1 MTNKVTID
9 DARIF
14 AKLLPTNIAESNISG
29 RCNKFSARL
38 APLDF
43 FDKFLNF
50 TLFEAIMPVSEPDEK
65 PEKNNKSINT
75 IINISEESINY
86 ESLLRIVIVRKYEI
100 IISKNVRSKNLKAF
114 LEDINDDF
122 TARNVPM

>member
-1 MTNKVTID
+1 
-9 DARIF
+9 
-14 AKLLPTNIAESNISG
+14 
-29 RCNKFSARL
+29 
-38 APLDF
+38 
-43 FDKFLNF
+43 
-50 TLFEAIMPVSEPDEK
+50 MPVSEPDEK
-65 PEKNNKSINT
+65 PEKNNNSINT

>member
-1 MTNKVTID
+1 
-9 DARIF
+9 
-14 AKLLPTNIAESNISG
+14 
-29 RCNKFSARL
+29 
-38 APLDF
+38 
-43 FDKFLNF
+43 
-50 TLFEAIMPVSEPDEK
+50 MPVSEPDEK

-114 LEDINDDF
+114 LEDISDDF

>member
-1 MTNKVTID
+1 
-9 DARIF
+9 
-14 AKLLPTNIAESNISG
+14 
-29 RCNKFSARL
+29 
-38 APLDF
+38 
-43 FDKFLNF
+43 
-50 TLFEAIMPVSEPDEK
+50 MPVSEPDEK

-100 IISKNVRSKNLKAF
+100 IISKNVRSKNLKAY

>member
-1 MTNKVTID
+1 
-9 DARIF
+9 
-14 AKLLPTNIAESNISG
+14 
-29 RCNKFSARL
+29 
-38 APLDF
+38 
-43 FDKFLNF
+43 
-50 TLFEAIMPVSEPDEK
+50 MPVSEPDEK

-100 IISKNVRSKNLKAF
+100 IISNNVRSKNLKAY

>member
-1 MTNKVTID
+1 
-9 DARIF
+9 
-14 AKLLPTNIAESNISG
+14 
-29 RCNKFSARL
+29 
-38 APLDF
+38 
-43 FDKFLNF
+43 
-50 TLFEAIMPVSEPDEK
+50 MPVSEPDEK

>member
-1 MTNKVTID
+1 MMQEYLQNYFQPI
-9 DARIF
+9 
-14 AKLLPTNIAESNISG
+14 LLKAISG

-43 FDKFLNF
+43 FDRFLNF

-75 IINISEESINY
+75 IININEESINY
-86 ESLLRIVIVRKYEI
+86 ESLLRIVIVRTVSYAHLRAHE
-100 IISKNVRSKNLKAF
+100 
-114 LEDINDDF
+114 
-122 TARNVPM
+122 T

>member
-1 MTNKVTID
+1 
-9 DARIF
+9 
-14 AKLLPTNIAESNISG
+14 
-29 RCNKFSARL
+29 
-38 APLDF
+38 
-43 FDKFLNF
+43 
-50 TLFEAIMPVSEPDEK
+50 MPVSEPDEK

-100 IISKNVRSKNLKAF
+100 IISKKVRSKNLKAF

>member
-1 MTNKVTID
+1 
-9 DARIF
+9 
-14 AKLLPTNIAESNISG
+14 
-29 RCNKFSARL
+29 
-38 APLDF
+38 
-43 FDKFLNF
+43 
-50 TLFEAIMPVSEPDEK
+50 MPVSEPDEK
-65 PEKNNKSINT
+65 PEKNNKRINT

-100 IISKNVRSKNLKAF
+100 IISKNVRSKNLKAY

>member
-1 MTNKVTID
+1 
-9 DARIF
+9 
-14 AKLLPTNIAESNISG
+14 
-29 RCNKFSARL
+29 
-38 APLDF
+38 
-43 FDKFLNF
+43 
-50 TLFEAIMPVSEPDEK
+50 MPVSEPDEK

-114 LEDINDDF
+114 LEDIIDDF

>member
-1 MTNKVTID
+1 
-9 DARIF
+9 
-14 AKLLPTNIAESNISG
+14 
-29 RCNKFSARL
+29 
-38 APLDF
+38 
-43 FDKFLNF
+43 
-50 TLFEAIMPVSEPDEK
+50 MPVSEPDEK

-100 IISKNVRSKNLKAF
+100 IISKNVRSKNLKAYF
-114 LEDINDDF
+114 EDNNDDF

>member
-1 MTNKVTID
+1 
-9 DARIF
+9 
-14 AKLLPTNIAESNISG
+14 
-29 RCNKFSARL
+29 
-38 APLDF
+38 
-43 FDKFLNF
+43 
-50 TLFEAIMPVSEPDEK
+50 MPVSEPDEK
-65 PEKNNKSINT
+65 PEKNNNSINT

-100 IISKNVRSKNLKAF
+100 IISKNVRSKNLKAY